1 MLLTPMV
8 LDYLAGR
15 HKCDDLSHPEGDVIL
30 FEGNVMRLER
40 FCVTGQIMWETWLM
54 RHFWN
59 EVELGNIGLDPK
71 KLFGWVN

>member
-15 HKCDDLSHPEGDVIL
+15 HSCRDLFQP
-30 FEGNVMRLER
+30 EGNVMRLDR
-40 FCVTGQIMWETWLM
+40 FCVTGQIMWETWIQ

-59 EVELGNIGLDPK
+59 EVSLGNIGLNPK
-71 KLFGWVN
+71 KLFGVVN